1 MKTFKYTFALLL
13 SFCAVIGAAQEQRVQ
28 VSDTVEISFLYNVV
42 ITFDSP
48 LEKDPF
54 FGSTIGILWEKIDDQ
69 SLMVKVNGQAMLAKE
84 ASSIPNTNM
93 TVRTSTALYNFI
105 LTYKKQPSRFS
116 ISPGEYLPVQTYGN
130 RPKLISRKQNSD
142 SLRVADLLAGL
153 MEAKPY
159 FNDIGLIDSKL
170 RMKMEVTNIWVDSL
184 YTYVKIVIQ
193 NQSSIPYD
201 INYFRYVISLGKIH
215 LKRTS
220 DPINQLTAVYQYS
233 YPVGTSIRGGDSFS
247 NVICFKKFTLNKNEY
262 FNIQVGEVN
271 GARQITVPIGRK
283 QMFEARGVGELE

>member
-1 MKTFKYTFALLL
+1 MNSTKNTLSLLL
-13 SFCAVIGAAQEQRVQ
+13 VFCAMICSAQNQRVQ

-48 LEKDPF
+48 LEKDPY
-54 FGSTIGILWEKIDDQ
+54 FGSTIGILWEKIDEQ
-69 SLMVKVNGQAMLAKE
+69 SLMVKVNGQAMLEKE

-93 TVRTSTALYNFI
+93 TVRTTTALYNFI

-116 ISPGEYLPVQTYGN
+116 ISPGEYLPVQVYRN
-130 RPKLISRKQNSD
+130 IPKTELPKQNAD
-142 SLRVADLLAGL
+142 SLRAAELLAGL
-153 MEAKPY
+153 IEAKPY

-184 YTYVKIVIQ
+184 YTYVKIVIE

-220 DPINQLTAVYQYS
+220 DPINQLTPVYQYLL
-233 YPVGTSIRGGDSFS
+233 PIGTSIKGGDTFS
-247 NVICFKKFTLNKNEY
+247 NVICFRKFTLNKNEY
-262 FNIQVGEVN
+262 LNIQVGEVN
-271 GARQITVPIGRK
+271 GARQITVPVGRK
-283 QMFEARGVGELE
+283 QMFEAKGVGDID